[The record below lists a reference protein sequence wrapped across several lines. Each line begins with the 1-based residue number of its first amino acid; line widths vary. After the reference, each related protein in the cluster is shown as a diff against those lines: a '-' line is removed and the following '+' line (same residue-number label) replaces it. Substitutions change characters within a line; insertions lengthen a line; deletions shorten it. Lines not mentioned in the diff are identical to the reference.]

1 MINPSS
7 WKARSKRTNR
17 LGSAWN
23 QSILVPPGYER
34 LEIHYT
40 SLNFTVPNAVLFKY
54 RLEGRDRM
62 D

>member
-1 MINPSS
+1 MIESVLVEGREQ
-7 WKARSKRTNR
+7 KTNR

-40 SLNFTVPNAVLFKY
+40 GLNFTAPGSAIQISSG
-54 RLEGRDRM
+54 RPRDRL